1 MPMINYVEFFSGC
14 LGGVAGVLVGQ
25 PFDTVKVRLQTQSG
39 TSLYRGVW
47 HCLTSIVK
55 NESPRGL
62 FKGMSSPL
70 LGLSFINAIV
80 FGVQAQVITFLGRE
94 TTYTHFISGAFAG
107 AVQCV
112 ICAPM
117 ELAKT
122 QMQVQGIGKKAK
134 KSDNMYKSSI
144 DCIKKIYKS
153 HGMKGCY
160 KGMTLTLMRET
171 PAFGC
176 YFASYDILTST
187 VLLVDKTETYQLG
200 TILKMMLSG
209 GIAGILSWVITYPFD
224 VLKSRLQ
231 ADHFENSKYKGTIDC
246 LKKGI
251 EKEGP
256 RLLYRGLNSTII
268 RAFPVNAATF
278 AVVQVSTQYFYKK
291 KNGYP

>member
-1 MPMINYVEFFSGC
+1 MINYVEFFSGC
-14 LGGVAGVLVGQ
+14 LGGIAGVLVGQ

-39 TSLYRGVW
+39 TLIYRGVW

-55 NESPRGL
+55 NESPQGL

-70 LGLSFINAIV
+70 LGLGLINAIV
-80 FGVQAQVITFLGRE
+80 FGVQAQAITFLGRE

-107 AVQCV
+107 AVQSIV
-112 ICAPM
+112 CAPM

-122 QMQVQGIGKKAK
+122 QMQVQSIGKRAK
-134 KSDNMYKSSI
+134 KTENMYKSSV
-144 DCIKKIYKS
+144 DCIKKIYRN
-153 HGMKGCY
+153 HGLKGCY

-176 YFASYDILTST
+176 YFATYDILTSSF
-187 VLLVDKTETYQLG
+187 LVVNKNETYQLSC
-200 TILKMMLSG
+200 ILKMMLAG
-209 GIAGILSWVITYPFD
+209 GLAGIISWVIPYPID

-231 ADHFENSKYKGTIDC
+231 ADRFDNSNYRGTIDC

-251 EKEGP
+251 QTEGP
-256 RLLYRGLNSTII
+256 RLLYRGLNSTIV

-291 KNGYP
+291 HNP